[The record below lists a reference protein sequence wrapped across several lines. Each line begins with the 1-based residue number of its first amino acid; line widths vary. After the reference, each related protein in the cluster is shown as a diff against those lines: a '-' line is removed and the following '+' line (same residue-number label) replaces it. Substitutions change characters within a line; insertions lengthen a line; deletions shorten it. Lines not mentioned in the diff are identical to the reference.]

1 LIQASDGLPWMKA
14 ADSEEMIAMR
24 ARCAAILI
32 EVKVMFYLCFINL
45 HKVVNISHIAGTEL
59 FLTLDN
65 MNRMLSEL

>member
-32 EVKVMFYLCFINL
+32 EVKVMFYPCFTNL